1 MIRIFERTSISQ
13 HILSSVALD
22 TTGYEETVAV
32 TSTDENNVH
41 MGVLKGVNVSCGS
54 QNFNVS
60 IRSAT
65 KSKPNTRDEIFR
77 YDGANSKLLEDDLNV
92 GWINGDTPR
101 NNYLYIVVTNKDLSN
116 ATGAINIQLTNDIH
130 RRYTK

>member
-13 HILSSVALD
+13 DTLSSVAKD
-22 TTGYEETVAV
+22 TTGYEEAV
-32 TSTDENNVH
+32 TVTATGEDNVH
-41 MGVLKGVNVSCGS
+41 MGVLRGVNVSCGS
-54 QNFNVS
+54 ENFNVS

-65 KSKPNTRDEIFR
+65 KAKPNSRDEIFR

-101 NNYLYIVVTNKDLSN
+101 NNNLYVVVTNKDLVN
-116 ATGAINIQLTNDIH
+116 ATGVINVQLTNDIH
-130 RRYTK
+130 RRYSK

>member
-13 HILSSVALD
+13 YTLSSVAAD
-22 TTGYEETVAV
+22 TTGFEELVPV
-32 TSTDENNVH
+32 TSTGEDNVH
-41 MGVLKGVNVSCGS
+41 MGILKGVNVSCNS

-65 KSKPNTRDEIFR
+65 KVKPNMRDEIFR
-77 YDGANSKLLEDDLNV
+77 YDGANCKFLEDNLDI

-101 NNYLYIVVTNKDLSN
+101 NNYLYVVVTNKDLSN
-116 ATGAINIQLTNDIH
+116 ATGVINVQLTNDIH